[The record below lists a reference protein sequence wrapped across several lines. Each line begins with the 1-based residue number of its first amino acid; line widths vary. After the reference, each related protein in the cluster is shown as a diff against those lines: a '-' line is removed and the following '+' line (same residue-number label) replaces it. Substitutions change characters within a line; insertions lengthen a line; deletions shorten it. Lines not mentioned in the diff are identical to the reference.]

1 VAAGLLKLS
10 VTQRLTA
17 LWSALFVAALTVF
30 ATLATAFDA
39 RSAQI
44 ALDQRL
50 LAEAAVAST
59 RVEPEAGTIK
69 GSLPRG
75 ALADSALVLYRDQR
89 PIAILGERPSAATL
103 ELAAGVPPDVP
114 LTIARD
120 EPYRVVTHRVNDA
133 SSLRVAAFAAE
144 DPVSEE
150 VARLQRT
157 FFAAGSPL
165 VALAIVLGFY
175 LARRS
180 LSPIDR
186 LTRTAADVA
195 NTRRFSTRFAVTTS
209 DELGRLGATFNGM
222 LGSLE
227 ETYERERAF
236 IGDVSHE
243 LRGPLTAIVGEAQ
256 LALQQRDD
264 APTHSEALRRIDRQ
278 ARALRNVIDDL
289 LILARAD
296 AGALGIGTTE
306 IGEAVAEAAN
316 SIRAQSPSIAFRV
329 DLQPE
334 PIVVGLPLPLAVHLF
349 TNLMRNAAQA
359 AHASVVVAIVDDGD
373 AIVTV
378 DDDGPGIPVETRER
392 VFRRFDRGQAARG
405 TGTGLG
411 LAIASAIAAVAHGT
425 IEIGDAPLGGA
436 RLTVRLPRV

>member
-1 VAAGLLKLS
+1 MS

-17 LWSALFVAALTVF
+17 LWSALFVSALVVFAAL
-30 ATLATAFDA
+30 ATTFDA

-59 RVEPEAGTIK
+59 RVEHVPATIS
-69 GSLPRG
+69 GEFPRVT
-75 ALADSALVLYRDQR
+75 LADLAIVLYRDALPVQ
-89 PIAILGERPSAATL
+89 IIGEKPSQLAL
-103 ELAAGVPPDVP
+103 NLAASVAPDVP
-114 LTIARD
+114 TTIVGD
-120 EPYRVVTHRVNDA
+120 EPYRVVTHRVND
-133 SSLRVAAFAAE
+133 SSPLRVAAFASE

-157 FFAAGSPL
+157 FLAAGLPL

-195 NTRRFSTRFAVTTS
+195 NTRRFSTRFAVTTH

-222 LGSLE
+222 LSNLE

-243 LRGPLTAIVGEAQ
+243 LRGPLTAIAGEAQ
-256 LALQQRDD
+256 LALQSGSHPQ
-264 APTHSEALRRIDRQ
+264 THGEALRRIDTQ
-278 ARALRNVIDDL
+278 ARALRTVIDDL

-296 AGALGIGTTE
+296 AGALGSGTSE

-316 SIRAQSPSIAFRV
+316 AIRTQFPGIAFTV
-329 DLQPE
+329 ELQPD
-334 PIVVGLPLPLAVHLF
+334 PIVVGLPGSLAVHLL

-359 AHASVVVAIVDDGD
+359 ARASIVVCVVDDASG
-373 AIVTV
+373 ALVTV
-378 DDDGPGIPVETRER
+378 DDDGPGIPVDARER
-392 VFRRFDRGQAARG
+392 VFRRFDRGAIARG
-405 TGTGLG
+405 AGTGLG

-425 IEIGDAPLGGA
+425 IAVGDAPMGGA
-436 RLTVRLPRV
+436 RLTVRLPSRV